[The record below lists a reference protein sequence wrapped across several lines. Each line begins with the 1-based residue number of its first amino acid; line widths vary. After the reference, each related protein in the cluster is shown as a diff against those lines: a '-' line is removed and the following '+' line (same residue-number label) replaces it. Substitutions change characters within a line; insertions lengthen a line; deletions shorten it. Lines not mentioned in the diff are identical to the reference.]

1 MSDEMNQNQEK
12 QEVVN
17 NPQKSPKKKKSKNK
31 GLLVFIII
39 IVLVLAFG
47 IFKDFFAENSSLNPI
62 AKNGKNYIAELY
74 IEGTIQEENESYNQA
89 WLLETIDTL
98 KNDVSNVGIMLFIN
112 SPGGAV
118 YESDQVYLALLDYS
132 QNKPVWA
139 YLGATA
145 ASGGYYIACS
155 AEKIIANRNTL
166 TGSIG
171 VIAGQ
176 SIDLSEFMAKHGVKM
191 NTFTA
196 GKNKNMLNI
205 DQPVTQEQKDIM
217 QSVADE
223 CYEQFT
229 QIVSTSRN
237 LSKEKVTQL
246 ADGRIYTA
254 QQALKHKLIDEILT
268 YEEAKTQMKIYFT
281 DIKDLTFTEFR
292 YTKEKSFYNY
302 LFDMYSNILGT
313 TSKSNLVEKIIIES
327 YKMNYPAYL
336 HIK

>member
-254 QQALKHKLIDEILT
+254 QQALNHKLIDEILT

-336 HIK
+336 YIK